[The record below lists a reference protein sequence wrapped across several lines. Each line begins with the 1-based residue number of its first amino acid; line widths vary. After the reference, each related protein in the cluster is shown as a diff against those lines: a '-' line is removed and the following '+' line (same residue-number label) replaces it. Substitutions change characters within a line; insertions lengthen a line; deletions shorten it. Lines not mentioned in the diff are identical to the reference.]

1 MLEPLPLPLTACGVH
16 SSPAIAF
23 DLNGE
28 FLYVAGGSNGAQK
41 HKVRPLTLSHTWSVG
56 LTGVVLQ
63 SAERLRV
70 AVNKWEALDD
80 MSTIRSGCCA
90 AMGGDSRFYV
100 MGGYD
105 GKTRLNTCEYYDP
118 ATGAWAAGPTM
129 VKRRCVAS
137 TVTDAPCVG
146 GLTKLLRAQEWGGRL
161 CRPRRLRLC
170 GGRHRRRHAAL
181 FHRTGA
187 PVTLRR
193 QPNDDSLT
201 CAM

>member
-1 MLEPLPLPLTACGVH
+1 MLEPLPLPLTACGVY

-137 TVTDAPCVG
+137 TVTDAPRDLRSFCVRRSGADACVG
-146 GLTKLLRAQEWGGRL
+146 PDGSVYVVGGTDGVMQHSSIERV
-161 CRPRRLRLC
+161 RPSPC
-170 GGRHRRRHAAL
+170 DVNQMMIA
-181 FHRTGA
+181 
-187 PVTLRR
+187 
-193 QPNDDSLT
+193 
-201 CAM
+201 